1 MSMYYQAA
9 HGDKPLRSSMSPHS
23 WSKKEFPALYTS
35 SNSLVE
41 DNSFSLYEAHML
53 VVFKSRDIA
62 FIEFLQFIDET
73 EKYKM

>member
-35 SNSLVE
+35 SNLVE
-41 DNSFSLYEAHML
+41 DNSFSTHEAHML
-53 VVFKSRDIA
+53 VAFKSRYIA
-62 FIEFLQFIDET
+62 FIDFLQFIDET